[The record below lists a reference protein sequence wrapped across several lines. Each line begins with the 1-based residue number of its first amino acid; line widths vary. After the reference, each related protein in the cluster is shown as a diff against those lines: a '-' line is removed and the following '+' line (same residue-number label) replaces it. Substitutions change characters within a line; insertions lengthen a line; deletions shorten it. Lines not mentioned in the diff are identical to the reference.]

1 VDEVSLRCGR
11 LLGMSAQP
19 FGAPWLLIEMCAW
32 SLVTEASAGC
42 SRGRCQPENEYLEES
57 ERA

>member
-1 VDEVSLRCGR
+1 MDEVALRCGR
-11 LLGMSAQP
+11 LLGMSARP

-42 SRGRCQPENEYLEES
+42 SAGSLSTGE
-57 ERA
+57 